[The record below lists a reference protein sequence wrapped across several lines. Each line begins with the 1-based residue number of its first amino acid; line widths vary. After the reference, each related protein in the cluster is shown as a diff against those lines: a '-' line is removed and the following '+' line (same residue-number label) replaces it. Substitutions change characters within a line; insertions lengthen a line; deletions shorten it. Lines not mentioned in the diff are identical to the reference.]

1 MLDLEGE
8 IGQQEECDQARPIP
22 PGHRD
27 SRQPDLVDRRND
39 ETKYDAVC
47 RCLGHQV
54 PDRDERRDPR
64 IFPRVAAMPGLD
76 GKRLD
81 QDGDQEDRDKD
92 RADFVR

>member
-1 MLDLEGE
+1 MLDIERE
-8 IGQQEECDQARPIP
+8 ISQQEESDQARPIP
-22 PGHRD
+22 PGDRD
-27 SRQPDLVDRRND
+27 GRQPDLVDRRND
-39 ETKYDAVC
+39 EAKYDAVR